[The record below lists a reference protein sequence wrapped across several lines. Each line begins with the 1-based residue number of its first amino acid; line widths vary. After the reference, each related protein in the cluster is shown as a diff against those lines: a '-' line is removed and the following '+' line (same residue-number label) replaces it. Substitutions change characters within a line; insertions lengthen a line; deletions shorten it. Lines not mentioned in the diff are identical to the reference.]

1 MTIKEI
7 AEKTNVSVATV
18 SRVINNSMNVKKET
32 RERILQL
39 LEENKNN
46 YRYFASVG
54 NKSIAVIL
62 PDIHNPFYGEI
73 IRGVTRNAH
82 SSSYDVLLYD
92 TQDDS
97 SDEISYL
104 EKAVDQKVD
113 GILLMSSSL
122 GDKDDRL
129 KDLLTRVKIPVVL
142 IDKEI
147 RGLALDGVFLDDVS
161 GILQLT
167 EALAGCGH
175 RKITMITGDQNSS
188 VTKKR
193 ISGFI
198 DALQEFNLDYSRDQ
212 VIFASYTD
220 TDIAEPV
227 LSEMLARADR
237 PTAIISCNGLLTM
250 TAIKCIREA
259 GLKIGKDIS
268 LVSFDEVP
276 ALKLLGIGI
285 TSAYVDLGE
294 MGRTGFDLLIK
305 KIEDPRTGTQKLI
318 MVPSILMRGSEKTEA
333 NQFPA

>member
-1 MTIKEI
+1 MIKLLQRGDFMTIKEI

-237 PTAIISCNGLLTM
+237 PTADHFMQRSSDDDRDQVYPRGGLEDRKGYFARFLRRGSRPEASRHRDYFSVRGSRRDGPNGL
-250 TAIKCIREA
+250 
-259 GLKIGKDIS
+259 
-268 LVSFDEVP
+268 
-276 ALKLLGIGI
+276 
-285 TSAYVDLGE
+285 
-294 MGRTGFDLLIK
+294 
-305 KIEDPRTGTQKLI
+305 
-318 MVPSILMRGSEKTEA
+318 
-333 NQFPA
+333 